1 MKKILLGTAFLSMLN
16 FVYAD
21 GAGGLAGSGVI
32 EVRGGEEIYNASCAG
47 CHMPDGRGAVGAG
60 FYPALK
66 DNPKLQQAAYPSIVV
81 LYGLHGMPALG
92 GILDDEQI
100 ANVVNYVRTNFNG
113 VKETITAKDVAPMRV
128 ADYDYNDLN

>member
-1 MKKILLGTAFLSMLN
+1 MKKILLGTALLSMMN

-21 GAGGLAGSGVI
+21 GAGGLSGSGVI

-47 CHMPDGRGAVGAG
+47 CHMPDGKGAVGAG
-60 FYPALK
+60 FYPSLV
-66 DNPKLQQAAYPSIVV
+66 DNPKLQQSAYPSIVV

-100 ANVVNYVRTNFNG
+100 ANVVNYIRNDFNG
-113 VKETITAKDVAPMRV
+113 VEEKITAKEVAPMRV
-128 ADYDYNDLN
+128 PNYDYNDLN